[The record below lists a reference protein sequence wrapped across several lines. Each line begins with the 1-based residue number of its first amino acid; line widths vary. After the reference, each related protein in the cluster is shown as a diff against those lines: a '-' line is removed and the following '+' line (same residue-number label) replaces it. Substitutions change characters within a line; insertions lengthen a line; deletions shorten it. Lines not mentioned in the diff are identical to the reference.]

1 MLIHDF
7 HPLMNML
14 PLPGEDCYCDD
25 VVRLP
30 EHKYFTAKPWI
41 ENNGMGYISGDYA
54 SKTFT
59 SFSHS
64 ISELVNS
71 TIQSGMSVKLLNE
84 YDYDIGLSDVYD
96 AMGLPLSMLLMAEKV

>member
-1 MLIHDF
+1 MM
-7 HPLMNML
+7 PLRTAGGTNNL
-14 PLPGEDCYCDD
+14 SE
-25 VVRLP
+25 
-30 EHKYFTAKPWI
+30 EHGV

-96 AMGLPLSMLLMAEKV
+96 AMAAVIHAAHG

>member
-7 HPLMNML
+7 HPFMNML
-14 PLPGEDCYCDD
+14 PLPGEDCYSDAA
-25 VVRLP
+25 VRLL
-30 EHKYFTAKPWI
+30 EHKYFTAEPWI

-64 ISELVNS
+64 VSELVNS
-71 TIQSGMSVKLLNE
+71 IIQSGMNIKLLNE

-96 AMGLPLSMLLMAEKV
+96 TFGLPLSLLLLAEKK

>member
-1 MLIHDF
+1 MLLHDF

-14 PLPGEDCYCDD
+14 PLPGEECYCDD
-25 VVRLP
+25 AVRLL
-30 EHKYFTAKPWI
+30 EHKYFTEESWI

-71 TIQSGMSVKLLNE
+71 TIQSGMSVRLLNE